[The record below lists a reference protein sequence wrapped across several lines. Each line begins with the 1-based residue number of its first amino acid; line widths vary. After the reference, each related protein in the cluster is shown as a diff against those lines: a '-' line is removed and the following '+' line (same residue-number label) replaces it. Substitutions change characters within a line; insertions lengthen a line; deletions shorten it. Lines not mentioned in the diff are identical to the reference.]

1 MALSLSVD
9 RLAVRCYVVYYT
21 IVIASW
27 HLLVLAIFLAVPQS
41 TGCINLLKIIHSQSV
56 NTLLCI

>member
-27 HLLVLAIFLAVPQS
+27 HLLVLTIFLAVPQS
-41 TGCINLLKIIHSQSV
+41 TGCINLL
-56 NTLLCI
+56 TLLKYILSQ